1 MKDSIGD
8 MELGKIDALAS
19 MDHWELFIDFATE
32 HIDRV
37 IADKS
42 RAYKLKLAYEE
53 LISNIIR
60 ASSINQSANPN
71 MVSLAVSS
79 IMHFEDGEPWL
90 VFRTSDTGVKFNPN
104 FKQRAPINK
113 NQPVNERQLGGL
125 GLFLI
130 EQSVDKV
137 TYDWINGNNVYE
149 LCMACN
155 PLAAPQP

>member
-8 MELGKIDALAS
+8 MELGKIEAPAS
-19 MDHWELFIDFATE
+19 MDHWDSFIGFATE
-32 HIDRV
+32 HIHRA
-37 IADKS
+37 IADDS

-60 ASSINQSANPN
+60 ASSTNQSATMNIVN
-71 MVSLAVSS
+71 LAVSS
-79 IMHFEDGEPWL
+79 IMRNEDGESWL
-90 VFRTSDTGVKFNPN
+90 VFRTSDTGAPFNPN
-104 FKQRAPINK
+104 FKQRTPIDT
-113 NQPVNERQLGGL
+113 NQPVNERKLGGL